1 MAMSERLPQALLIQG
16 DGTDAEL
23 LQEEGLGRA
32 DAFVALTGLDEANII
47 MGMYAAKSGV
57 GKVVVKVNRQSF
69 VDLVASG
76 SMTDSIV
83 STGTVTSELI
93 LRYVRA
99 MRGGAAA
106 SQVKTLHRV
115 ADDRVEAL
123 EFGVPEDSP
132 LIGIPFKDLPLK
144 NDLLVAGI
152 ARLGGEIVIPSGQDS
167 LRPGD
172 LSLIHI

>member
-1 MAMSERLPQALLIQG
+1 
-16 DGTDAEL
+16 
-23 LQEEGLGRA
+23 
-32 DAFVALTGLDEANII
+32 
-47 MGMYAAKSGV
+47 
-57 GKVVVKVNRQSF
+57 
-69 VDLVASG
+69 
-76 SMTDSIV
+76 
-83 STGTVTSELI
+83 
-93 LRYVRA
+93 

-172 LSLIHI
+172 SVTIVTTHTTLRELSDILKK